1 MPQTNPFTDY
11 KAQQPENPFT
21 AYKAK
26 DPYGGQEL
34 KAPVVPEQDIQYGA
48 ISGRPI
54 GVKPPTRAAQAEA
67 RGIEGGDLGTKAR
80 IAASAGT
87 AEDVKNQIAEQFDV
101 PVEDV
106 ELGEDPEVGYV
117 YKVPGMDEYKL
128 VDPVGLEAG
137 DIAKGLEI
145 LPAVAGA
152 GAAIGT
158 GAVTKSPFTASA
170 VASIAAAGT
179 KGAQMSVLKGMG
191 IIDPTMQEIGI
202 AMATEGGLE
211 FLGGMAPSVAKAIW
225 KELPTEKAARARTID
240 ELSRRI
246 NPDDLAA
253 GRVKTD
259 EIADI
264 IEAETGVRPTFT
276 TGQQLAAVE
285 PERAAAIEGLEDLT
299 DIGVEAKRSQRLAGE
314 ELQTKIDTA
323 ADKKFIKVKAE
334 AGVREVATGIA
345 KTAEKS
351 IANTQARTIQKL
363 EQTKANIT
371 QMEAGEA
378 GLAIR
383 TAMEEGNEA
392 AYRPLKNA
400 YDQMDAEF
408 ADVAIDTKIMKD
420 AAKALEKETVVFPE
434 WMPDRKLAI
443 SQAKKADA
451 QVSFS
456 DVQAALSDIR
466 TRLRTMG
473 EAGATPSEMK
483 SLKVIRDS
491 LQEARDST
499 LRQLS
504 PEKANELLTLETKY
518 RNYKDATNK
527 SLIKSILKK
536 RSDGRYIVAD
546 KAIINNLI
554 KSADDI
560 RLYKQIAQD
569 QPELNILPQMREAF
583 LVKYRNQVI
592 NKKGDHHAK
601 FMQDNRIV
609 ADELLTP
616 KERKMMRSAER
627 AKTALPAAL
636 KREGQLVK
644 ELNDM
649 IPEYELAQFQSTKVM
664 DSIKGNVELS
674 NKVKTMLQKRHP
686 EKWKAVQEARKFE
699 VAKKSKTLSGLES
712 LLNEERDELV
722 TTLGRD
728 YVKTLDA
735 AVDLARTSGRN
746 LSGKPIRE
754 AEERGTLGLA
764 RAIVFGPLSHF
775 GFVRNVSKSVLEEK
789 AKRLNL
795 ELLQDSKLLEE
806 VIRAHR
812 MADKN
817 KGMKA
822 LAAATGVGLWGSD
835 NELDVPIEDL

>member
-1 MPQTNPFTDY
+1 MPQTNPFR
-11 KAQQPENPFT
+11 QEINPFR
-21 AYKAK
+21 
-26 DPYGGQEL
+26 GQALE
-34 KAPVVPEQDIQYGA
+34 APVEAKAETLYGA
-48 ISGRPI
+48 ISGLPI
-54 GVKPPTRAAQAEA
+54 GAKAPTRAAEAEA
-67 RGIEGGDLGTKAR
+67 RDAQAGDVSGGVRSAV
-80 IAASAGT
+80 ASGT
-87 AEDVKNQIAEQFDV
+87 ADDVKNQLAIQYDV
-101 PVEDV
+101 PVNQV
-106 ELGEDPEVGYV
+106 ELGEDPKLGYV

-128 VDPVGLEAG
+128 IDPVGLDVG
-137 DIAKGLEI
+137 DISKGLQVVPAI
-145 LPAVAGA
+145 AGAVAGV
-152 GAAIGT
+152 GA
-158 GAVTKSPFTASA
+158 A
-170 VASIAAAGT
+170 VASKSPLAVSTIAAGT
-179 KGAQMSVLKGMG
+179 AGGVKAAQMGILKSLG
-191 IIDPTMQEIGI
+191 IIDPDMEEIL
-202 AMATEGGLE
+202 MAAGSEAALE
-211 FLGGMAPSVAKAIW
+211 FLGGMAPSILKGIW
-225 KELPTEKAARARTID
+225 KALPTESAARMRTIE
-240 ELSRRI
+240 ELSKRI

-253 GRVKTD
+253 GRIKAD
-259 EIADI
+259 KIADI
-264 IEAETGVRPTFT
+264 VEAETGRRPTFT

-285 PERAAAIEGLEDLT
+285 PERAAGVEGLEEIT
-299 DIGVEAKRSQRLAGE
+299 DIGMEARRSQRQAGE
-314 ELQTKIDTA
+314 ALQQKIDTGA
-323 ADKKFIKVKAE
+323 EKEFIKEEAA
-334 AGVREVATGIA
+334 AGVREVATEIA
-345 KTAEKS
+345 ETAEKS
-351 IANTQARTIQKL
+351 IANTQTKTILRL
-363 EQTKANIT
+363 EQVKSNIT
-371 QMEAGEA
+371 QMETSEA

-383 TAMEEGNEA
+383 TAMEEGNAA
-392 AYRPLKNA
+392 AYKPLKDA
-400 YDQMDAEF
+400 YTQLDEEF
-408 ADVAIDTKIMKD
+408 AEVVIDTKIMKD
-420 AAKALEKETVVFPE
+420 AAKALEKETVIFPE

-443 SQAKKADA
+443 SQAKKAEA
-451 QVSFS
+451 QVAFS

-466 TRLRTMG
+466 TKLRTMG
-473 EAGATPSEMK
+473 EAGSTPSEMK

-499 LRQLS
+499 LAKAS
-504 PEKANELLTLETKY
+504 PEKANSLLTLETKY
-518 RNYKDATNK
+518 ANYKEATNK

-536 RSDGRYIVAD
+536 GSDQRYIVAD

-569 QPELNILPQMREAF
+569 QPELNVLPQMREAL

-592 NKKGDHHAK
+592 DGTGSHAK
-601 FMQDNRIV
+601 FMQDNRV
-609 ADELLTP
+609 SVDELLTP
-616 KERKMMRSAER
+616 KERAMMTSAER

-636 KREGQLVK
+636 KREKQLVK

-664 DSIKGNVELS
+664 DRIKGNTGIA
-674 NKVKTMLQKRHP
+674 NKVKNMLQKRHP

-699 VAKKSKTLSGLES
+699 VAKKSKTLSGLETV
-712 LLNEERDELV
+712 LDEQRSELI

-795 ELLQDSKLLEE
+795 ELLQNSEMLEQ

-812 MADKN
+812 MSDKT

-835 NELDVPIEDL
+835 NELDVPVKEIE